1 MEADTVKQE
10 QRTVL
15 RERFLRMCAAI
26 TGQSANICMQEK
38 TNVQCILG
46 HIDIDVQH
54 VQVKDLLTPMGKIPH
69 AVLRLNDVISIQIP
83 DLKHKEYWNT
93 ESGIWSVSNISV
105 SKYFVFQSIK
115 YPFTSLTIASF
126 SAEKNELE
134 KRSHLTDKF
143 MSLCNS
149 HCLGWRNNTCI
160 TYIAYRYCLVF
171 LYLH

>member
-83 DLKHKEYWNT
+83 DLKHKEYW
-93 ESGIWSVSNISV
+93 ILHLKCFKHISELI
-105 SKYFVFQSIK
+105 FVFQSIK
-115 YPFTSLTIASF
+115 VPTHQSTTTASF
-126 SAEKNELE
+126 SAEKNEL
-134 KRSHLTDKF
+134 
-143 MSLCNS
+143 
-149 HCLGWRNNTCI
+149 
-160 TYIAYRYCLVF
+160 
-171 LYLH
+171 

>member
-1 MEADTVKQE
+1 MFDDQRKPIQYWNKHFLIIFVLFSGNRYFMEADTVKQE

-83 DLKHKEYWNT
+83 DLKHKEYW
-93 ESGIWSVSNISV
+93 ILHLKCFKHIS
-105 SKYFVFQSIK
+105 KLIFVFQSI
-115 YPFTSLTIASF
+115 
-126 SAEKNELE
+126 
-134 KRSHLTDKF
+134 
-143 MSLCNS
+143 
-149 HCLGWRNNTCI
+149 
-160 TYIAYRYCLVF
+160 
-171 LYLH
+171 

>member
-1 MEADTVKQE
+1 MFDDQRKPNQYYNKHFLIIFVLLSGNRYFMEADTVKQE

-83 DLKHKEYWNT
+83 DLKHKEYW
-93 ESGIWSVSNISV
+93 ILHLKCFKHIS
-105 SKYFVFQSIK
+105 KLIFVFQS
-115 YPFTSLTIASF
+115 S
-126 SAEKNELE
+126 
-134 KRSHLTDKF
+134 
-143 MSLCNS
+143 
-149 HCLGWRNNTCI
+149 
-160 TYIAYRYCLVF
+160 
-171 LYLH
+171 

>member
-1 MEADTVKQE
+1 MFDDQRKPNQYQNKHFLIIFVLFSGNRYFMEADTVKQE

-83 DLKHKEYWNT
+83 DLKHKEYW
-93 ESGIWSVSNISV
+93 ILHLKCFKHIS
-105 SKYFVFQSIK
+105 KLIFVFQS
-115 YPFTSLTIASF
+115 S
-126 SAEKNELE
+126 
-134 KRSHLTDKF
+134 
-143 MSLCNS
+143 
-149 HCLGWRNNTCI
+149 
-160 TYIAYRYCLVF
+160 
-171 LYLH
+171 

>member
-1 MEADTVKQE
+1 MISQKGLMIKENQISIKINIFLIIFFLFSGNRYFMEADTVKQE

-83 DLKHKEYWNT
+83 DLKHKEY
-93 ESGIWSVSNISV
+93 
-105 SKYFVFQSIK
+105 
-115 YPFTSLTIASF
+115 
-126 SAEKNELE
+126 
-134 KRSHLTDKF
+134 
-143 MSLCNS
+143 
-149 HCLGWRNNTCI
+149 
-160 TYIAYRYCLVF
+160 
-171 LYLH
+171 

>member
-1 MEADTVKQE
+1 MISQKGLMIKENQISIKINIFLIIFFLFSGNRYFMEADTVKQE

-83 DLKHKEYWNT
+83 DLKHKEYW
-93 ESGIWSVSNISV
+93 ILHLKCFKHIS
-105 SKYFVFQSIK
+105 KLIFVFQSI
-115 YPFTSLTIASF
+115 
-126 SAEKNELE
+126 
-134 KRSHLTDKF
+134 
-143 MSLCNS
+143 
-149 HCLGWRNNTCI
+149 
-160 TYIAYRYCLVF
+160 
-171 LYLH
+171 

>member
-1 MEADTVKQE
+1 MIRSQSYMYMSGLRYGGHRKIGNRYFMEADTVKQE

-83 DLKHKEYWNT
+83 DLKHKEY
-93 ESGIWSVSNISV
+93 
-105 SKYFVFQSIK
+105 
-115 YPFTSLTIASF
+115 
-126 SAEKNELE
+126 
-134 KRSHLTDKF
+134 
-143 MSLCNS
+143 
-149 HCLGWRNNTCI
+149 
-160 TYIAYRYCLVF
+160 
-171 LYLH
+171 

>member
-1 MEADTVKQE
+1 MFDDQRKPNQYWNEHFLIIFVLFSGNRYFMEADTVKQE

-83 DLKHKEYWNT
+83 DLKHKEYW
-93 ESGIWSVSNISV
+93 ILHLKCFKHIS
-105 SKYFVFQSIK
+105 KLIFVFQSI
-115 YPFTSLTIASF
+115 
-126 SAEKNELE
+126 
-134 KRSHLTDKF
+134 
-143 MSLCNS
+143 
-149 HCLGWRNNTCI
+149 
-160 TYIAYRYCLVF
+160 
-171 LYLH
+171 

>member
-10 QRTVL
+10 QRTIL

-83 DLKHKEYWNT
+83 DLKHKEY
-93 ESGIWSVSNISV
+93 
-105 SKYFVFQSIK
+105 
-115 YPFTSLTIASF
+115 
-126 SAEKNELE
+126 
-134 KRSHLTDKF
+134 
-143 MSLCNS
+143 
-149 HCLGWRNNTCI
+149 
-160 TYIAYRYCLVF
+160 
-171 LYLH
+171 

>member
-83 DLKHKEYWNT
+83 DLKHKEYWILHLNRFKH
-93 ESGIWSVSNISV
+93 IS
-105 SKYFVFQSIK
+105 KLIFVFQSI
-115 YPFTSLTIASF
+115 YVPTHQSTTTACF
-126 SAEKNELE
+126 SAEKNE
-134 KRSHLTDKF
+134 F
-143 MSLCNS
+143 
-149 HCLGWRNNTCI
+149 
-160 TYIAYRYCLVF
+160 
-171 LYLH
+171 